1 LLIWGADTA
10 ALAYLGAALTGFG
23 YSLAFPGFG
32 VEAVRRAPPQSRG
45 VAMGAYVAFLDIAL
59 GITGP
64 ALGAVAGAWN
74 MGAVYLAGAVAV
86 GLSLLVAVGLLATPL
101 PGGRHA

>member
-1 LLIWGADTA
+1 
-10 ALAYLGAALTGFG
+10 
-23 YSLAFPGFG
+23 
-32 VEAVRRAPPQSRG
+32 
-45 VAMGAYVAFLDIAL
+45 VAFLDIAL

-74 MGAVYLAGAVAV
+74 VGAVYLAGAVAV
-86 GLSLLVAVGLLATPL
+86 GLSLLVAVGLLAAPL

>member
-1 LLIWGADTA
+1 
-10 ALAYLGAALTGFG
+10 LTGFG

-45 VAMGAYVAFLDIAL
+45 VAMGAYVAFLDMSL

-64 ALGAVAGAWN
+64 VLGAAAGAW
-74 MGAVYLAGAVAV
+74 GIETVYLAGAIAVA
-86 GLSLLVAVGLLATPL
+86 LSMLVALRLLTSASTD
-101 PGGRHA
+101 GV